1 MFAARTW
8 YGTTWWHRWDNLL
21 ERAARAAIPEIL
33 KLSNSRF
40 PISQAAGE
48 SGGSLQ
54 ASLNICMPPSTEVR
68 AERLLTAL
76 AGVVSARAVADE
88 FGRLCEI
95 HVLASPELHPKQIVR
110 NVESALSAGLGV
122 IVDRRIISVA
132 QLRANA
138 ARPAVS
144 KQKRRARAAG
154 GAGYRDQRLVYV
166 KFDASSTSS
175 LDTICYV
182 TLRIGED
189 VVTGDGSGLN
199 TVQGRAD
206 AAARAVFDALQRSG
220 EILGLEGTTVVDT
233 HGKSYVLVSA
243 RAVAGRTARL
253 LTGTA
258 LLRNSPEEA
267 AIMAALQATNRAPV
281 L

>member
-1 MFAARTW
+1 
-8 YGTTWWHRWDNLL
+8 
-21 ERAARAAIPEIL
+21 
-33 KLSNSRF
+33 
-40 PISQAAGE
+40 
-48 SGGSLQ
+48 
-54 ASLNICMPPSTEVR
+54 MPPTTEVR
-68 AERLLTAL
+68 AERLLSAL

-122 IVDRRIISVA
+122 VVDRRIISVA

-138 ARPAVS
+138 APPQVK
-144 KQKRRARAAG
+144 KQKKGARAAG

-175 LDTICYV
+175 LDTICNV
-182 TLRIGED
+182 TLRFGED
-189 VVTGDGSGLN
+189 AVTGAGSGLN

-220 EILGLEGTTVVDT
+220 ETLGLEGTTVVDT

-243 RAVAGRTARL
+243 RAVAGRTSRL

-258 LLRNSPEEA
+258 VLRNSPEEA